1 MSTEAAL
8 LRTIRETP
16 EGDPAR
22 GAFIRTQVALA
33 NTPEGDPARRD
44 LENREHELL
53 AENEGRWLGVDP
65 NSDGLI
71 GWEFARGFLDEV
83 AATPSFMLNEGSDLC
98 AAHPVRRWRV
108 QVRDGDMKQDLWEA
122 GQRGWFSRL
131 EAIDLAGWYQAIG
144 ELE

>member
-16 EGDPAR
+16 EDDTARLVYADFVEEEGDPAR

-122 GQRGWFSRL
+122 GQRGWFSR
-131 EAIDLAGWYQAIG
+131 
-144 ELE
+144 